1 METGKGE
8 SSPASFPR
16 DLPRETRERIEG
28 PRLEGVERHG
38 SGSRRSGSEIR
49 DETELKTKKLAAR
62 AS

>member
-28 PRLEGVERHG
+28 PRLEGVERRG
-38 SGSRRSGSEIR
+38 SGSRSGSEIR
-49 DETELKTKKLAAR
+49 DETEPKTKKLAAR